1 MTAPRLSRIPDDEI
15 AAVRAQ
21 AGLVDTISQRG
32 VKLIRRGREYVGLCP
47 FHKEKTPSFTV
58 NEDKGFY
65 HCFGC
70 AAHGDV
76 ITFVMDFAGCSFREA
91 VEDLRGGHSP
101 MSPEDVHRAA
111 ERQRHAEAE
120 RRRRDEQDAQQRT
133 KDALQIWRRAVPAP
147 GTLVDQYLRARG
159 ITIPIPPS
167 LRYLAAA
174 KHKPT
179 SLILPAMVAGVQGPD
194 GRVVA
199 VHRTFLKADGSGKAP
214 VSNVRMMLGVCAGGA
229 VRLALAGRKLAV
241 CEGIESALSFQQATG
256 LAVWA
261 ALSVPGVRSLVL
273 PKEISAV
280 VLGPD
285 GDDPGD
291 RAAVEAANRFV
302 REGRKVRIARP
313 PRGMDW
319 NDVLRQPAEAAT
331 STEEMADACRAN

>member
-1 MTAPRLSRIPDDEI
+1 MIGPLPRIPDDEI

-21 AGLVDTISQRG
+21 AGLVDTISRRG
-32 VKLIRRGREYVGLCP
+32 VKLTRRGREYVGLCP

-76 ITFVMDFAGCSFREA
+76 IAFVMGFAGCSFREA
-91 VEDLRGGHSP
+91 VENLRGGSGP
-101 MSPEDVHRAA
+101 MSTEDVRRAA

-120 RRRRDEQDAQQRT
+120 RRRLDEQDARQRT
-133 KDALQIWRRAVPAP
+133 GAALQIWRRTTPAP
-147 GTLVDQYLRARG
+147 GTPVERYLRARG
-159 ITIPIPPS
+159 ITLPVPVSI
-167 LRYLAAA
+167 RYLPDAR
-174 KHKPT
+174 HKAT
-179 SLILPAMVAGVQGPD
+179 NLILPAMVAGVQDID

-199 VHRTFLKADGSGKAP
+199 VHRTYLRYDGTGKAG
-214 VSNVRMMLGVCAGGA
+214 VREPKLALGPIAGGA
-229 VRLALAGRKLAV
+229 VRLALAGRELGI

-256 LAVWA
+256 ISTWA

-273 PKEISAV
+273 PEEISTV

-291 RAAVEAANRFV
+291 GAAVEAAKRFV

-319 NDVLRQPAEAAT
+319 NDVLREPEKET
-331 STEEMADACRAN
+331 ADA

>member
-1 MTAPRLSRIPDDEI
+1 MTA
-15 AAVRAQ
+15 RAIVT
-21 AGLVDTISQRG
+21 AL
-32 VKLIRRGREYVGLCP
+32 RGRWLGRYGMVRCP
-47 FHKEKTPSFTV
+47 AHKDRTPSLKV
-58 NEDKGFY
+58 SDGPN
-65 HCFGC
+65 
-70 AAHGDV
+70 GDV
-76 ITFVMDFAGCSFREA
+76 VVHCFAGCDWR
-91 VEDLRGGHSP
+91 
-101 MSPEDVHRAA
+101 DV
-111 ERQRHAEAE
+111 
-120 RRRRDEQDAQQRT
+120 
-133 KDALQIWRRAVPAP
+133 KDALRQRSLLPEWVPGGDHGHTGKPRARPNLGKARNAADRADEAKRIQQALEIWRRCVPAE
-147 GTLVDQYLRARG
+147 GTPVEAYLRSRG
-159 ITIPIPPS
+159 ITIPVPVSI
-167 LRYLAAA
+167 RYLPDAR
-174 KHKPT
+174 HKAT
-179 SLILPAMVAGVQGPD
+179 NLILPAMVAGVQGPN
-194 GRVVA
+194 GTVTGI
-199 VHRTFLKADGSGKAP
+199 HRTFLRGDGKAKAP
-214 VSNVRMMLGVCAGGA
+214 VSNTKMMLGVCAGGA